1 MALKPFLE
9 AEDRLKVWHNYGFD
23 RHVIW
28 NHGVDVRGLGGDT
41 MHLARLWTRRERLA
55 VRSSRLSPLHSPL
68 SLFIFIR
75 LTHACMHARARRL
88 LEALT
93 DELLQRRKV
102 PMKEIF
108 GIPKLKRDGTP
119 GACTCCSSIIS
130 HRHAPHPSTH
140 TACCPLTP
148 PQARF

>member
-1 MALKPFLE
+1 M
-9 AEDRLKVWHNYGFD
+9 
-23 RHVIW
+23 
-28 NHGVDVRGLGGDT
+28 
-41 MHLARLWTRRERLA
+41 
-55 VRSSRLSPLHSPL
+55 
-68 SLFIFIR
+68 
-75 LTHACMHARARRL
+75 HACMHARADS

-119 GACTCCSSIIS
+119 GACVLQQQHQPSPRTTPLHS
-130 HRHAPHPSTH
+130 HRLLS
-140 TACCPLTP
+140 L